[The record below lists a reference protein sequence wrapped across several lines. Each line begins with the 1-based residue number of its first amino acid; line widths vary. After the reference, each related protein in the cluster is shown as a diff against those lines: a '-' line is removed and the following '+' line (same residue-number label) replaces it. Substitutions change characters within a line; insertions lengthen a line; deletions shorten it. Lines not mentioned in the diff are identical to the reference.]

1 MFCLSLLNDKI
12 LEGLHHVFFIHCLP
26 YSISKQCLSRLCP
39 HPFIFVDL
47 MLSTL
52 PLTKKCIH
60 YYSEIFLS
68 SDSSFSS
75 LTKLRWEIRELR
87 ELASPPL
94 VVREVWKSV
103 SWVNWGSPRCLLFH
117 ITSSPRK
124 TSLGSTFLS
133 NHISLLL
140 LLLSCFSHV
149 RLLCDPRDG
158 SPPGSPVP
166 GILQARTLEWV
177 AIAFSPTSL

>member
-1 MFCLSLLNDKI
+1 MFCLSLLNDRI
-12 LEGLHHVFFIHCLP
+12 LEGLHPFSSFMPALLHQQAVLVLP
-26 YSISKQCLSRLCP
+26 VSAS

-75 LTKLRWEIRELR
+75 LTKLRWEIREP

-94 VVREVWKSV
+94 VVRGLEV
-103 SWVNWGSPRCLLFH
+103 
-117 ITSSPRK
+117 
-124 TSLGSTFLS
+124 SLMGKLEAP
-133 NHISLLL
+133 LDAC
-140 LLLSCFSHV
+140 CF
-149 RLLCDPRDG
+149 
-158 SPPGSPVP
+158 
-166 GILQARTLEWV
+166 T
-177 AIAFSPTSL
+177 